1 VTRPT
6 APSKHL
12 VDVYC
17 GVGFLGIE
25 LADLVTSVAG
35 VEYDQ
40 KAIAAARRNAKA
52 RGLTNVEFIAGAA
65 EEKLPELLSRFTP
78 AATTVLLDPPRR
90 GCDRNLLDLLRH
102 IQPAQIIYVSCHPAT
117 MARDLNALCSER
129 VFDLVQA
136 LPLDMFPQ
144 TQHVECIAD
153 LRGRPLPPE
162 QTELANAAS
171 MVSTVPAT

>member
-1 VTRPT
+1 
-6 APSKHL
+6 
-12 VDVYC
+12 
-17 GVGFLGIE
+17 
-25 LADLVTSVAG
+25 
-35 VEYDQ
+35 
-40 KAIAAARRNAKA
+40 
-52 RGLTNVEFIAGAA
+52 
-65 EEKLPELLSRFTP
+65 
-78 AATTVLLDPPRR
+78 
-90 GCDRNLLDLLRH
+90 
-102 IQPAQIIYVSCHPAT
+102 